1 MALSIQLQE
10 IANKSAGVYQLVIN
24 NTARARV
31 TPPTTLRLV
40 PLNSRRGPV
49 NSLVY
54 INKQDYAG
62 LESVF
67 GGISSRDE
75 RHGNFGIRI
84 ARHCLENG
92 PIVVM
97 NLRRFDDTLDKA
109 GLIGMSAVFGK
120 DNTDIQKEA
129 YSKLHNTERLWY
141 PDPEQLGYLNATK
154 ESGISFANVGS
165 KKLSI
170 FVRKSTSQGWN
181 MTIKEWYTKKG
192 IEVPEYV
199 DPYAK
204 MIDTFIDVFVFETDF
219 SNAKLNMA
227 NENYG
232 YLFTDE
238 GIKAFYTDDQGV
250 DHDPLNELAQIE
262 DAQFVRK
269 YTGSLIDNLVD
280 AANNVASITGLVNA
294 YAPTDGL
301 MMYVNPSIIQSDE
314 ILDYDPEISGA
325 KRTFGIDFLGMNR
338 FRLADEFAAI
348 QDRVLIESEDL
359 EEAGEL
365 ATGENEGIDWS
376 GETEYPIA
384 AWLSHLAQ
392 NCVYATS
399 TTSIVHSEEK
409 TLVTIENS
417 DVAGKQVGGRK
428 ITCWINPDLK
438 GVTEAYVLD
447 EPRIKTGDYLIGNTS
462 NLVSVQEALAV
473 GTIID
478 TDSKVEYNMLKIIA
492 NEPVMFAESLT
503 NLAKQSRTNITLSDG
518 TVLENVVK
526 TSLYIIYDLN
536 APMEGESLAPITLVA
551 YTPRSEQ
558 FCDGTAARQKDILN
572 LLNEPSLIKG
582 LKVLNEYR
590 FRYVID
596 PFKTYIE
603 PQVKANLAAFAETLN
618 CRVIS
623 STPFTEAFRRSTNPY
638 FRKTPS
644 TPLEAAYIEKG
655 GNKDLVS
662 SNTFS
667 LPIDGADKIWFFGPG
682 MKNNA
687 TGKEVIVPFT
697 GAVGKAFLNKFLDGT
712 MQPYNICANQS
723 GILSV
728 DGMVGTENEW
738 TDEERDCL
746 ERMGYNPI
754 ITQQNIG
761 VTIYGNQTASQ
772 RVLSDLSKIHISEL
786 VLTIQEEMRK
796 MLKNYV
802 FKYNNYQYRLE
813 IYTKAEEIM
822 KQIFSN
828 GGVYWWQ
835 NVIDTTNNTL
845 EVINNS
851 MGILDTHIVATKGGE
866 KWIHRTYL
874 ETGANISGFETMM

>member
-54 INKQDYAG
+54 INEQDYAG

-67 GGISSRDE
+67 GGISARDE

-120 DNTDIQKEA
+120 DNTDVQKEA
-129 YSKLHNTERLWY
+129 YSKLHNTERLWH

-165 KKLSI
+165 KTLSI
-170 FVRKSTSQGWN
+170 FVRKSTAQGWN
-181 MTIKEWYTKKG
+181 MTVKEWYTRKG
-192 IEVPEYV
+192 MEVPEYV

-219 SNAKLNMA
+219 SNAKSNMV

-232 YLFTDE
+232 YLFTID
-238 GIKAFYTDDQGV
+238 GIKSFYTDDQGV
-250 DHDPLNELAQIE
+250 DHDPLNELAQID
-262 DAQFVRK
+262 DAKFIRK

-280 AANNVASITGLVNA
+280 AANNVASISGLVNA
-294 YAPTDGL
+294 YAVTDGL
-301 MMYVNPSIIQSDE
+301 MMYVNPLVLQADN
-314 ILDYDPEISGA
+314 ILDYEPETSGA
-325 KRTFGIDFLGMNR
+325 KRPFGIDFLGMDR
-338 FRLADEFAAI
+338 FQLEDEFADI
-348 QDRVLIESEDL
+348 QDRVLV
-359 EEAGEL
+359 G
-365 ATGENEGIDWS
+365 TGEAASQSADGVIDWT
-376 GETEYPIA
+376 GATEYPIA

-392 NCVYATS
+392 KCVYATAK
-399 TTSIVHSEEK
+399 TTITSSESG
-409 TLVTIENS
+409 TSVTIVKS
-417 DVAGKQVGGRK
+417 DVTGKQVGGHK
-428 ITCWINPDLK
+428 ITCWVNPDAK

-447 EPRIKTGDYLIGNTS
+447 DPRIKTGDYLIGNTS
-462 NLVSVQEALAV
+462 NLVTVQEALSV
-473 GTIID
+473 GTIV
-478 TDSKVEYNMLKIIA
+478 DSTSNVAYNVLKISA
-492 NEPVMFAESLT
+492 NDPIMFDESLAT
-503 NLAKQSRTNITLSDG
+503 LVDKERKNITLSDG
-518 TVLENVVK
+518 TVLQNVVE
-526 TSLYIIYDLN
+526 TYLYTIYDLN
-536 APMEGESLAPITLVA
+536 APAAGESLAPIKLVA

-572 LLNEPSLIKG
+572 LINEPSFIKG
-582 LKVLNEYR
+582 IKVLNEYR

-603 PQVKANLAAFAETLN
+603 PQVKANLAAFANTIN

-623 STPFTEAFRRSTNPY
+623 STPFTDSFRRSTNPY
-638 FRKTPS
+638 FRKSPS
-644 TPLEAAYIEKG
+644 TPLEASYIEKG
-655 GNKDLVS
+655 GNKDLVA
-662 SNTFS
+662 SNSFS
-667 LPIDGADKIWFFGPG
+667 LPVDGADKIWFFGPG

-712 MQPYNICANQS
+712 MQPYTICANEA

-738 TDEERDCL
+738 TDDERDCL

-754 ITQQNIG
+754 ITQENIG

-772 RVLSDLSKIHISEL
+772 RILSDLSKIHISEL

-796 MLKNYV
+796 ILKNYV

-813 IYTKAEEIM
+813 IYTKAEEVM

-845 EVINNS
+845 EVINLS

-866 KWIHRTYL
+866 KWVHRTYL